1 MKVSIITA
9 TFNSASTIKS
19 SVVSV
24 LNQNY
29 KNLEHLII
37 DGKSNDKTLQILNE
51 FDDNKNIKVIS
62 EKDKGLYY
70 ALNKGVKMAEGDIIG
85 FVHSDDF
92 FKSNIILSE
101 IIKKIQ
107 FQNLDGVYG
116 DLVYVNKK
124 NTKKVV
130 RYWKCSEFNRD
141 LLKQGWMPPHPTLF
155 LKKEVYEKHGLFDT
169 SYSISADYD
178 FMLRIF
184 NDSLL
189 RFGYLP
195 KVITAMRVGGKS
207 NRSLKNLIKKTKEDY
222 SAIKSNKIGNFITL
236 IKKNISKFEQFI

>member
-1 MKVSIITA
+1 M
-9 TFNSASTIKS
+9 
-19 SVVSV
+19 
-24 LNQNY
+24 
-29 KNLEHLII
+29 
-37 DGKSNDKTLQILNE
+37 
-51 FDDNKNIKVIS
+51 
-62 EKDKGLYY
+62 
-70 ALNKGVKMAEGDIIG
+70 
-85 FVHSDDF
+85 
-92 FKSNIILSE
+92 SE
-101 IIKKIQ
+101 IIKKFQ

-141 LLKQGWMPPHPTLF
+141 LLNQGWMPPHPTLF

-184 NDSLL
+184 SDPIL

-195 KVITAMRVGGKS
+195 KVVTAMRVGGKS